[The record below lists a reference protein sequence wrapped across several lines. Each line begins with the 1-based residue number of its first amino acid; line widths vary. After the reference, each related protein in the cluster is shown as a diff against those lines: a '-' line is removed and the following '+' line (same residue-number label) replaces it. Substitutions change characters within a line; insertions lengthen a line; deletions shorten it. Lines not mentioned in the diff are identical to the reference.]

1 MSLTSAY
8 HLFCALPSSFSGR
21 VAALLAVSLAA
32 GSSSMAQEFVL
43 HAEGDAAFWVDQPQ
57 TERFT
62 PGGYF
67 AIRPGVAIGSVVS
80 LQWSYAGLVTPATKE
95 FERYGLAHFL
105 MGGIRLRPFAT
116 LGPKEDQLGG
126 LWVDFDLGYVR
137 TGDKNRFGLDT
148 GLGYNF
154 QVTPN
159 VALGPAVRY
168 AHIIQ
173 PDGMLFEDPNDG
185 QVVMGGLN
193 LTFGSSPRA
202 EEVAEAPPPRPEP
215 PRAAPVAGPIPDCV
229 EKPVPAC
236 IDTDSDGV
244 CDDDDRCPDD
254 AGPRETAGC
263 PVDPCTGHPI
273 RVLVQ
278 FDYDSTS
285 MPILKLSGP
294 QTMDPVLDAVAR
306 AIGQDPSCR
315 VCVIGYAS
323 DEGTAEY
330 NQTLS
335 AGRAKAVQS
344 YMQGRGVPTGRLPT
358 IGLGETCQMIP
369 LASRTDNRRVEFR
382 RLDEGEKCPT
392 TCPEARDH

>member
-1 MSLTSAY
+1 L
-8 HLFCALPSSFSGR
+8 AL
-21 VAALLAVSLAA
+21 SLAA
-32 GSSSMAQEFVL
+32 GPSSVAQEFVL

-57 TERFT
+57 NERFT

-67 AIRPGVAIGSVVS
+67 AIRPGVAIGRVVS
-80 LQWSYAGLVTPATKE
+80 LQWSYAGLVTPASKE

-116 LGPKEDQLGG
+116 LGPKEHQLGG
-126 LWVDFDLGYVR
+126 LWIDLDLGYVR

-159 VALGPAVRY
+159 VALGPVVRY

-173 PDGMLFEDPNDG
+173 PNGIPFEDPNDG

-193 LTFGSSPRA
+193 LTFGSAPKA
-202 EEVAEAPPPRPEP
+202 EHVSEQPRPEP
-215 PRAAPVAGPIPDCV
+215 PRTAPVPDCV
-229 EKPVPAC
+229 EKPVAAC

-254 AGPRETAGC
+254 AGPREMAGC
-263 PVDPCTGHPI
+263 PVDPCTGRPI

-278 FDYDSTS
+278 FEYDSAK
-285 MPILKLSGP
+285 MPVLKLSGP

-323 DEGTAEY
+323 DEGTVEY

-335 AGRAKAVQS
+335 SGRAKAVQT

-369 LASRTDNRRVEFR
+369 EASRTDNRRVEFR
-382 RLDEGEKCPT
+382 RLEEGESCPT
-392 TCPEARDH
+392 TCPESRVR